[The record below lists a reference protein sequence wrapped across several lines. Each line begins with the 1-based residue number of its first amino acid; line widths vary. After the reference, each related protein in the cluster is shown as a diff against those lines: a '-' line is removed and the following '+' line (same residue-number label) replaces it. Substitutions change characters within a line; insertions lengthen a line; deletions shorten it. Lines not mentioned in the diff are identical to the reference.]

1 MDLKD
6 PLDTYITRSVEA
18 VLQDTLPGCDRVY
31 TCAGFL
37 LADLHAL
44 RTRCC
49 LDSQL
54 LTKRGLHV

>member
-31 TCAGFL
+31 TGFP

-44 RTRCC
+44 RIRC
-49 LDSQL
+49 
-54 LTKRGLHV
+54 